1 MNSSKQELEQVRAEL
16 AELQFAT
23 KKSLALLAHSLAAQ
37 GNAAPVLHSLLE
49 NYTAQMDSNAQ
60 ASSFDDLVSG
70 MLKALSSLA
79 LKQHPNDPDIRDIYE
94 GLRPGERH

>member
-16 AELQFAT
+16 AELQF
-23 KKSLALLAHSLAAQ
+23 AQ

-70 MLKALSSLA
+70 MQKALSSLA